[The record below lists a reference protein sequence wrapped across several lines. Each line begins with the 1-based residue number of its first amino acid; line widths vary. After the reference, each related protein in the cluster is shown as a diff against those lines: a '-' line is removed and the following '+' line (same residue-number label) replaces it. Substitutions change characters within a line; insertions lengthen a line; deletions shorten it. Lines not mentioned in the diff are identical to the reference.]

1 MSRRTN
7 QMHDR
12 VWSSLYPL
20 VLELLLAGRWKFNPP
35 LRFNL
40 TLQMFQASK
49 NRRFLAKRDNRF
61 LCHFCFSWCK
71 NAFWK
76 AWVSWFQTF
85 QSVAQEDYYFFLHL
99 QREGSQA
106 EWQQELWVTH
116 FLKNSGKARVGGLS
130 PNFIYVR
137 FINKHMALLLGVPG
151 AVWGHSL
158 FCRFSPAVSRSPVCP
173 LPPPCPPAAPG
184 AICRVPSVDE
194 DGVTTGWPGGSL
206 RQPQSPSSVLSRRR
220 KSFSKCQLHREF
232 L

>member
-1 MSRRTN
+1 MKVQPAASV
-7 QMHDR
+7 QFDPPD
-12 VWSSLYPL
+12 VSSEQKSKISCKTWQSFFVSFLFL
-20 VLELLLAGRWKFNPP
+20 VMQKCFLKCVGFLIPNFSKLCTGRLLF
-35 LRFNL
+35 
-40 TLQMFQASK
+40 
-49 NRRFLAKRDNRF
+49 
-61 LCHFCFSWCK
+61 
-71 NAFWK
+71 
-76 AWVSWFQTF
+76 
-85 QSVAQEDYYFFLHL
+85 FFLHL

-106 EWQQELWVTH
+106 EWQQEPWVTH

-137 FINKHMALLLGVPG
+137 FINKHTALLLGVPG

>member
-1 MSRRTN
+1 MEVQPAASV
-7 QMHDR
+7 QFDPPD
-12 VWSSLYPL
+12 VSS
-20 VLELLLAGRWKFNPP
+20 EQK
-35 LRFNL
+35 
-40 TLQMFQASK
+40 SK
-49 NRRFLAKRDNRF
+49 ISCKTWQSF
-61 LCHFCFSWCK
+61 LCRFCFSWCK
-71 NAFWK
+71 NAFWN
-76 AWVSWFQTF
+76 ALVSWFQTF
-85 QSVAQEDYYFFLHL
+85 QSFAQEDYYFFFASTAG
-99 QREGSQA
+99 RKSSG
-106 EWQQELWVTH
+106 VTAGA
-116 FLKNSGKARVGGLS
+116 LGDTLPKKQSGKARVGGLS

-184 AICRVPSVDE
+184 AICRVPSVVE

-220 KSFSKCQLHREF
+220 KSFSKRRLHLEF